1 MDVHKKECFYPVTT
15 VNCLQSKSVL
25 WLHWEATSFI
35 VRSVISPTSQ
45 TEKTQIKSI
54 HVHDPKEKTN
64 HLFAHN
70 GGILRLKLYPSVQ

>member
-1 MDVHKKECFYPVTT
+1 MASLGSNQFHS
-15 VNCLQSKSVL
+15 Q
-25 WLHWEATSFI
+25 
-35 VRSVISPTSQ
+35 ISNLPYIP

-70 GGILRLKLYPSVQ
+70 GGILRLKLCPSVQWIIYMQKIISEIKMILRKNLWA

>member
-1 MDVHKKECFYPVTT
+1 MFLPSNYSKLFTIKICFMASLGS
-15 VNCLQSKSVL
+15 NQFHSQISN
-25 WLHWEATSFI
+25 LHYI
-35 VRSVISPTSQ
+35 P